1 MGSGQ
6 RPSAVNGLKSWYSH
20 TERDFF
26 SQVLPF
32 YTHSICF
39 LILFPYFQ
47 LGFLHHLSL
56 SKLID
61 YDTPIQWNIFLL
73 CPFTRTPPDLFS
85 QLYLLVNYDRTL
97 GIWLRS
103 LPNVDIIRRAKAQ
116 EQTVKMY
123 KKGKEKQGSVKSMAP
138 WSSHCSENLAYR
150 IKWCCC
156 AKRNRCV

>member
-39 LILFPYFQ
+39 LILFPYFL

-61 YDTPIQWNIFLL
+61 YGTPTQWNIFLL
-73 CPFTRTPPDLFS
+73 CLFTRTPSVLFL
-85 QLYLLVNYDRTL
+85 QIYLLVNYDRSLGMTWEASLIWTL
-97 GIWLRS
+97 YVKPKRRS
-103 LPNVDIIRRAKAQ
+103 KQLKCTRKEKRNKAQ
-116 EQTVKMY
+116 SNQ
-123 KKGKEKQGSVKSMAP
+123 
-138 WSSHCSENLAYR
+138 
-150 IKWCCC
+150 WCHGRVI
-156 AKRNRCV
+156 ATKL